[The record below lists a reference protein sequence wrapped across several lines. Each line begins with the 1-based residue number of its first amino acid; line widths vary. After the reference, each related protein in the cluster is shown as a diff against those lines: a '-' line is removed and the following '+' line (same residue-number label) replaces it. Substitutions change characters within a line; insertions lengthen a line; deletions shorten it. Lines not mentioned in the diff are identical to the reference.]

1 MDKTEILEKLRDL
14 VCEQLRLERN
24 EVQLDTEIIKGL
36 GADSLDLVE
45 LLMNVES
52 EWNIIVDDSE
62 VSDLR
67 LVSDVVDMIAR
78 KIAWKEN
85 NRRNTAYYVLG

>member
-78 KIAWKEN
+78 KIA
-85 NRRNTAYYVLG
+85 

>member
-24 EVQLDTEIIKGL
+24 EVQLETEIIKGL

-78 KIAWKEN
+78 KIA
-85 NRRNTAYYVLG
+85 

>member
-1 MDKTEILEKLRDL
+1 M
-14 VCEQLRLERN
+14 ERN

-67 LVSDVVDMIAR
+67 LVSDGVDMIAR
-78 KIAWKEN
+78 KIA
-85 NRRNTAYYVLG
+85 

>member
-24 EVQLDTEIIKGL
+24 EVQLETEIKKGL

-45 LLMNVES
+45 MLMNVES

-78 KIAWKEN
+78 K
-85 NRRNTAYYVLG
+85 TA